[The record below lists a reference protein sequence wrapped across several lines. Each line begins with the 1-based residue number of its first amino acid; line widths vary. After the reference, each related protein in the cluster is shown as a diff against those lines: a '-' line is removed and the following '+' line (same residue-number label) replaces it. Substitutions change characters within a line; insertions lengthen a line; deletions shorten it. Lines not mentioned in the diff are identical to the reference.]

1 MKNFKTY
8 ITEALRIKSGVKN
21 VAVQKYSEEQLEQI
35 FDLIVEYYKGIFHG
49 IRQGK
54 IEHWVNPIHKM
65 QVKIFNEAY
74 PEKIRNIMTKEKPD
88 ERGMIKYTLQLK
100 DLFYK
105 LDLTHI
111 EVCEFLSGVVMDEPE
126 PELIKKLKAIK

>member
-1 MKNFKTY
+1 MKEFKTY
-8 ITEALRIKSGVKN
+8 ILEALRIKSGVKN
-21 VAVQKYSEEQLEQI
+21 VAVQKYSEEQLKQI
-35 FDLIVEYYKGIFHG
+35 FDLIVEYYKGIFFG
-49 IRQGK
+49 IKEGK

-74 PEKIRNIMTKEKPD
+74 PEKIRNIMKQEKPD
-88 ERGMIKYTLQLK
+88 ERGMIKYTLQIK
-100 DLFYK
+100 DLFTK